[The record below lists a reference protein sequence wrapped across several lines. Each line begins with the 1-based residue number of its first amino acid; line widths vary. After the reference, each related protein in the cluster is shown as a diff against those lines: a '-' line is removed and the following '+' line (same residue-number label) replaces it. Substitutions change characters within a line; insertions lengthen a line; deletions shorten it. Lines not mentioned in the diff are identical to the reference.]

1 MILACR
7 SFSVRHVA
15 IGIAVSFAL
24 LFCEVGAAAQASR
37 VGATLEGIVRDTS
50 GAVIP
55 SSKVTLHNPLTNQ
68 SRTVTTDEQGFF
80 RAEQLAVGTYEI
92 RVEQTGFAPYRQAGV
107 GASLGQTVHLD
118 IVLAP
123 ASASEQ
129 VSVNA
134 QPSSL
139 DPSLSSVV
147 SSVDQEKIEELPVR
161 SRNYLD
167 FVLLA
172 PGVSSAPSA
181 PGTSGA
187 AALAG
192 SGFSFGGL
200 RSRSNNVS
208 IDGLDNNDE
217 YTGSSRTELSPE
229 IVQEFQVVNNGL
241 SAESGGASGG
251 SINVITRSGTNIVH
265 GDAFLFAQDGT
276 LNARDPFET
285 ESGKPSLRSFRAG
298 VALGGSVIKDK
309 TFYYAALEQ
318 EHNRGQIG
326 SDIDSTAASTINA
339 FLATGGFPGL
349 ATRQITTAFSPIARA
364 ETEAAGK
371 LDHHLTK
378 NTALMVRYTFTNN
391 KEPGDAFN
399 TNGLIDASAR
409 GSSFAS
415 DNALSGSL
423 TTVLGS
429 AAVSDLR
436 FQAATRHAV
445 LRTNEP
451 FGPEIDIAGLVTF
464 GRPYAGNSER
474 RENHY
479 QAGYTYSRTR
489 GKHLWKVGGTV
500 NRVRLRADVRD
511 GFDGVYLFGS
521 LGDFLAGNPSQFRQ
535 AFGNSNVDFPAT
547 SFGGFVQDHWSLARQ
562 LTLDLGV
569 RYDVERLPSG
579 FNQDTNNVSPRIGL
593 AWSPSPKWVF
603 RAGYGIFFDRYV
615 LANLTRAIEKNGSQ
629 AFEQVAEGNAAASL
643 FAAAQGGPLV
653 APASRIAPS
662 IFQPGPRMATPYSQ
676 QASAGAE
683 YLVAKNLTLRGD
695 YLFVHGLKLPRTLNA
710 NLLPPVV
717 LTLANASSLGV
728 PNPAAQQIGR
738 EVFSP
743 ARLDTKLNDI
753 YQLQDSAASTY
764 HGTSLTLSRRMNEE
778 LEFSASY
785 TLSKTFDDGSDFDEQ
800 PQNPFGLRAENA
812 VSRQHQQQRFVFN
825 ALWNLPIGD
834 EKDNGGKP
842 DEGTGWLTQTFSHIE
857 VAPILTLESG
867 RPVNPLTGL
876 DSNQSHAFP
885 LSARPLG
892 LGRNSL
898 NAPALATMDLRVL
911 KYLPFRGVRRL
922 DLVAE
927 SFNLF
932 NSANVSQINPVF
944 GSGLSPIA
952 GFRQSIAGTG
962 ARQVQFSLDFEFR
975 IVFGKEIGI
984 ANAYHLVAELKRS
997 YQISAR

>member
-1 MILACR
+1 MILVCR
-7 SFSVRHVA
+7 SFSVRHVV
-15 IGIAVSFAL
+15 IGIAVLFAL
-24 LFCEVGAAAQASR
+24 LFCAARAAAQASR
-37 VGATLEGIVRDTS
+37 VGATFEGTVSDNS

-55 SSKVTLHNPLTNQ
+55 NSRVTLHNPLTNQ

-80 RAEQLAVGTYEI
+80 RAEQLPVGSYEV
-92 RVEQTGFAPYRQAGV
+92 RVEQIGFAPYRQAGV
-107 GASLGQTVHLD
+107 QASLGQTVHLD

-129 VSVNA
+129 VTVNA

-139 DPSLSSVV
+139 DASQSSVV
-147 SSVDQEKIEELPVR
+147 SSVDQERIEELPVR

-172 PGVSSAPSA
+172 PGVSSSPIA
-181 PGTSGA
+181 SGA
-187 AALAG
+187 SGSTPLTG
-192 SGFSFGGL
+192 SGFTFGGL
-200 RSRSNNVS
+200 RSRSNNLS

-251 SINVITRSGTNIVH
+251 SIDVITRSGTNTIH
-265 GDAFLFAQDGT
+265 GDAFLFAQDDA

-285 ESGKPSLRSFRAG
+285 EVDKPSFRRFRAG
-298 VALGGSVIKDK
+298 FALGGPVIKDK
-309 TFYYAALEQ
+309 TFYYAAVEQ

-326 SDIDSTAASTINA
+326 SDIDNTVASTINA
-339 FLATGGFPGL
+339 FLATGAFPSL

-371 LDHHLTK
+371 LDHQLTK
-378 NTALMVRYTFTNN
+378 NTALMLRYTFTNN
-391 KEPGDAFN
+391 KESGDAF
-399 TNGLIDASAR
+399 
-409 GSSFAS
+409 
-415 DNALSGSL
+415 NALSGSL

-429 AAVSDLR
+429 EAVSDLR

-479 QAGYTYSRTR
+479 QANYTYSRTR

-500 NRVRLRADVRD
+500 NRIRLRADVPD
-511 GFDGVYLFGS
+511 GFDSVYLFGS
-521 LGDFLAGNPSQFRQ
+521 LGDFLAGNPDQFRQ
-535 AFGNSNVDFPAT
+535 AFGNSNADFPVT
-547 SFGGFVQDHWSLARQ
+547 SLGGFVQDHWSLARQ
-562 LTLDLGV
+562 LTIDLGV
-569 RYDVERLPSG
+569 RYDFERLPAG
-579 FNQDTNNVSPRIGL
+579 FNQDTNNVSPRVGL

-603 RAGYGIFFDRYV
+603 RAGYGSFFDRYV

-629 AFEQVAEGNAAASL
+629 AFEQVADGTAAASL
-643 FAAAQGGPLV
+643 FATAQGGRLV
-653 APASRIAPS
+653 APAFGIAPS
-662 IFQPGPRMATPYSQ
+662 VVRPNPRMATPYSQ

-683 YLVAKNLTLRGD
+683 YLLVKNLTLRAD
-695 YLFVHGLKLPRTLNA
+695 YLFVHGVKLSRTINV

-717 LTLANASSLGV
+717 LTLANSSGLGI
-728 PNPAAQQIGR
+728 PNPTPQQIGR

-743 ARLDTKLNDI
+743 SRLNTQFGDI
-753 YQLQDSAASTY
+753 YQLQNSASSSY
-764 HGTSLTLSRRMNEE
+764 NGVSFTLNRRMSDE
-778 LEFSASY
+778 LAFSASY
-785 TLSKTFDDGSDFDEQ
+785 TLSKTFDDASDFDEQ
-800 PQNPFGLRAENA
+800 PQNPFDLRAENA

-825 ALWNLPIGD
+825 ALWELPIGD
-834 EKDNGGKP
+834 EEEKGGKS
-842 DEGTGWLTQTFSHIE
+842 EENASWLTQTFSHIE

-867 RPVNPLTGL
+867 RPLNPLTGL

-885 LSARPLG
+885 LAARPLG

-898 NAPALATMDLRVL
+898 STPALATMDFRVL
-911 KYLPFRGVRRL
+911 KYYPFGGVKRL
-922 DLVAE
+922 DVVAE
-927 SFNLF
+927 FFNLF
-932 NSANVSQINPVF
+932 NSANVSQVNPVF
-944 GSGLSPIA
+944 GSGLTPIP
-952 GFRQSIAGTG
+952 GFRQPIAGTG
-962 ARQVQFSLDFEFR
+962 ARQIQFSLDFEF
-975 IVFGKEIGI
+975 
-984 ANAYHLVAELKRS
+984 
-997 YQISAR
+997 